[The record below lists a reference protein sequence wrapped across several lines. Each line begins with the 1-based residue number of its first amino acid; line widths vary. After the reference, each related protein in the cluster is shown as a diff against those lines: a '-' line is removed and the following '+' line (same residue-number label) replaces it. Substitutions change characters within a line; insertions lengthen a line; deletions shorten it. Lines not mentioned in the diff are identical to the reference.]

1 MDLKWVWRGLK
12 VSCGVLGGL
21 KESKSG
27 GGEGCGG
34 GEGGK
39 EGKGS
44 FDTNFAKVQEEE
56 KKKKSQMNKCS
67 GFATS
72 A

>member
-1 MDLKWVWRGLK
+1 M
-12 VSCGVLGGL
+12 SCGVLGGL

-27 GGEGCGG
+27 GGEGCRG
-34 GEGGK
+34 GEGGE
-39 EGKGS
+39 EGKRPFES
-44 FDTNFAKVQEEE
+44 NFAKVQEEE
-56 KKKKSQMNKCS
+56 KSQMNKCS

>member
-1 MDLKWVWRGLK
+1 MWVWRGLK
-12 VSCGVLGGL
+12 EYKGVLWGLGGL

-34 GEGGK
+34 GE
-39 EGKGS
+39 EGKGA
-44 FDTNFAKVQEEE
+44 FDSNFAKVQEKKE
-56 KKKKSQMNKCS
+56 KKKSQMNKHS